1 MKFLLSIALPLYLL
15 DQGTKLWIVHHFA
28 LYDDRYTV
36 VPGFFDLVYW
46 ANTGAAFSAFTGNNT
61 FFIGL
66 SLAAFVGLLFFYARG
81 AFVDRLSRWGVAL
94 LLPGILG
101 NLTDRFLH
109 GHVVDF
115 LLFDLHVRY
124 ANPWPA
130 FNVAD
135 SCICTATGLFI
146 LGAIKE
152 HRKAPAEAGDSAK

>member
-1 MKFLLSIALPLYLL
+1 MKFLLAVALPLYAL
-15 DQGTKLWIVHHFA
+15 DQATKLWIVQHFA
-28 LYDDRYTV
+28 FHEQRTV
-36 VPGFFDLVYW
+36 IPDFFDLCYFG
-46 ANTGAAFSAFTGNNT
+46 NTGAAFSAFTGNNA

-66 SLAAFVGLLFFYARG
+66 SLVALVGLVFFYLRG
-81 AFVDRLSRWGVAL
+81 AFADRFSRWGVAL
-94 LLPGILG
+94 LLAGILG

-115 LLFDLHVRY
+115 LLFDLHVRF

-146 LGAIKE
+146 LAALLEG
-152 HRKAPAEAGDSAK
+152 RKPAPRTEDAVK